1 MKQNETMIH
10 YVLRLALTLLLITGL
25 MAAVL
30 AGINQLTSPRIEAA
44 RAAKTVEA
52 LSAVL
57 PDAETAQQITDYPDD
72 TGLVTE
78 VYESEQGYALKVTPT
93 GFDNTITM
101 MVGVDRSGSVL
112 GVSIISH
119 TETPGLGAVSAD
131 KTPKG
136 EAFRDQFIG
145 MSGELA
151 VSKDGGSVDALTGA
165 TITSRA
171 VTAGVNAA
179 LACVAG
185 ME

>member
-1 MKQNETMIH
+1 MKPKETTLH
-10 YVLRLALTLLLITGL
+10 YVLRLALTLLAITGTMAIVL
-25 MAAVL
+25 AAV
-30 AGINQLTSPRIEAA
+30 NQMTAPRIEAA
-44 RAAKTVEA
+44 RAAKTVAA

-57 PDAETAQQITDYPDD
+57 PDADTARPVSDYPDE
-72 TGLVTE
+72 TGLVSE
-78 VYESEQGYALKVTPT
+78 VYESDSGYALKVTPS

-112 GVSIISH
+112 GISVISH
-119 TETPGLGAVSAD
+119 TETPGLGAMAAD
-131 KTPKG
+131 KGPRG
-136 EAFRDQFIG
+136 EAFRGQFAG
-145 MSGELA
+145 LTGELA
-151 VSKDGGSVDALTGA
+151 VTKDGGTVDALTGA